1 MENKFQ
7 LQFLHVASIKDGY
20 SIYKVGEYPFEL
32 EKEGYDFNDTLIIK
46 TSANLFEKE
55 GKLFIK
61 FDFVFNSLKIN
72 SELECELYDFIG
84 GEAVYFYNKL
94 FELNA
99 YSFFIFKNDFII
111 QGTIK
116 RVINEDGKRI
126 DLFNFIFYGNI
137 DNELKSKLP
146 WRPYIYEFM

>member
-1 MENKFQ
+1 MENQFQ
-7 LQFLHVASIKDGY
+7 LQFLHVASRMDGDH
-20 SIYKVGEYPFEL
+20 IVGEYGSRVGGENY
-32 EKEGYDFNDTLIIK
+32 EVSEASIIK

-55 GKLFIK
+55 GKLFVK
-61 FDFVFNSLKIN
+61 FVFIYNPLKIN
-72 SELECELYDFIG
+72 SEIECELYDFIG
-84 GEAVYFYNKL
+84 GEAVYFYNGL
-94 FELNA
+94 FELGT

-111 QGTIK
+111 QGTIE
-116 RVINEDGKRI
+116 RVINEGGKRI